1 MLGYFRPTTSQISED
16 EKKLYKSIYCKLCKT
31 IGKRYGKID
40 TLFIQHDLVFILLII
55 IENINFNEI
64 NFEKKSCTIC
74 SLKRI
79 HIIND
84 EKLDDIL
91 NILADICVFTVYT
104 AYINRMIDKKGNSI
118 KNKLFYYIYGKTF
131 EKCIINLNIN
141 KKEIE
146 KLKEIIYKETHNNS
160 NYVRT
165 PDAIIHPMC
174 EYYSDLIVYKLNMK
188 VDLKVIPYNMCKIM
202 YYIDALDDLNK
213 DREDNKFNILNEIY
227 ESEHQVISLVEK
239 KVLDA
244 ISEINNSIVNNLHKN
259 IIENVLNISIL
270 NKVKNIKIKYK
281 NNLY

>member
-1 MLGYFRPTTSQISED
+1 MLGYFRPTTSYISKD
-16 EKKLYKSIYCKLCKT
+16 EKKLYKSIYCKLCKI
-31 IGKRYGKID
+31 IGERYGKID
-40 TLFIQHDLVFILLII
+40 TLFIQHDLIFILLL
-55 IENINFNEI
+55 INEDLNFDEV
-64 NFEKKSCTIC
+64 NFEKKGCTIC

-79 HIIND
+79 NIIND

-104 AYINRMIDKKGNSI
+104 AYINRIIDNKGNSI
-118 KNKLFYYIYGKTF
+118 KNKLFYTIYGKTF
-131 EKCIINLNIN
+131 EKCMINLDID

-160 NYVRT
+160 NHART

-174 EYYSDLIVYKLNMK
+174 EYYSDLIVCKLNMK
-188 VDLKVIPYNMCKIM
+188 IESKVIPYNMCKIM

-213 DREDNKFNILNEIY
+213 DREYNKFNILNEIY
-227 ESEHQVISLVEK
+227 ESEYQVISLVEK

-244 ISEINNSIVNNLHKN
+244 ISEINNYIVNNVHKN

-270 NKVKNIKIKYK
+270 NKVKNIK
-281 NNLY
+281 NNLYGE